1 MPFLH
6 ALTDYRQIAQE
17 NVENYVRMVIIQK
30 CKILKIQDGGGRHL
44 GFTKM
49 LITSAWIELFG

>member
-17 NVENYVRMVIIQK
+17 NVEKLRTCGNYSK
-30 CKILKIQDGGGRHL
+30 CKIFKIQDGGRAIL
-44 GFTKM
+44 DLPNVNNLRM
-49 LITSAWIELFG
+49 D